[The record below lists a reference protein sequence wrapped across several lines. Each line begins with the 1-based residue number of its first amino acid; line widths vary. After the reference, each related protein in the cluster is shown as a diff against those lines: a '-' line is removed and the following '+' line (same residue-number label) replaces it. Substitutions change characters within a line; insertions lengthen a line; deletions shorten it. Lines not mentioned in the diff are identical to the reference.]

1 MTVLQAL
8 PAFEDNYI
16 WCYRG
21 SEGGSIV
28 VDPGDAGP
36 VLAAVADGLRIEA
49 IFITHH
55 HNDHI
60 GGLSTLRTRFP
71 VPVYGPAD
79 ERISGIDCI
88 VGDGD
93 VLQIMGFQPFQV
105 LAVPGHTR
113 SHIAFTDSSV
123 LFCGDTLFSLGC
135 GRLFEGSPEQM
146 LASLDRLAAL
156 PEDTLV
162 CCTHEY
168 TLSNARFAAVAEPT
182 NPERDRL
189 IDDIK
194 ARRGL
199 GLPSL
204 PSRISI
210 EKACNPFLRSHIPE
224 QLTGL
229 QEHLG
234 FMPQTRLERFQA
246 LRAWKDRFR

>member
-21 SEGGSIV
+21 SQGGSIV

-36 VLAAVADGLRIEA
+36 VLAAVAEGLRVEA

-60 GGLSTLRTRFP
+60 GGLNELRARFT

-79 ERISGIDCI
+79 ARIGGIDRI
-88 VGDGD
+88 AGDGD
-93 VLQIMGFQPFQV
+93 ILHIPGFQPFQV

-113 SHIAFTDSSV
+113 SHIAYTDSCV

-135 GRLFEGSPEQM
+135 GRLFEGTPEQM
-146 LASLDRLAAL
+146 LASLDRLVAL
-156 PEDTLV
+156 PEDILV

-168 TLSNARFAAVAEPT
+168 TLSNARFAAVAEPVNT
-182 NPERDRL
+182 ERDRL
-189 IDDIK
+189 VDDIK
-194 ARRGL
+194 VRRGL
-199 GLPSL
+199 GQPSL
-204 PSRISI
+204 PSRIAI
-210 EKACNPFLRSHIPE
+210 EKACNPFLRTQLPK

-234 FMPQTRLERFQA
+234 YMPETRLERFHA
-246 LRAWKDRFR
+246 LRVWKDQFR